1 MISGYEQIYLD
12 MLPAL
17 RNCDLAE
24 SAQRL
29 GLTVLANGSVIVRFC
44 GREYSITSAGV
55 TPIDGLPVDV
65 NYRSVLAYYILSEGR
80 GEPEGAFVPLAKL
93 TGMIAGQN
101 SHSQGLFVRPLI
113 EAFGDD
119 CEKFQAAARQLDG
132 VPDGALP
139 DGGQC
144 WRFAVLPKI
153 PVCLICYPAD
163 EEFPPDIQ
171 LWFDRSAPRF
181 LAFERLAFL
190 SGCFT
195 KALLMAVKN
204 GSRGREESTGKTKSV
219 NRALQEIVPLR

>member
-1 MISGYEQIYLD
+1 MISGYDKIYLD
-12 MLPAL
+12 LLPRL
-17 RNCDLAE
+17 RECDLAE

-29 GLTVLANGSVIVRFC
+29 GPFVLANGTVQVRFC
-44 GREYSITSAGV
+44 GREYCISSDGV
-55 TPIDGLPVDV
+55 APVDGLSVDV
-65 NYRSVLAYYILSEGR
+65 NYRSVLAYYMLSEGR
-80 GEPEGAFVPLAKL
+80 GEPEGVFVPLAKL

-101 SHSQGLFVRPLI
+101 NHSQGLFVRPLI

-119 CEKFQAAARQLDG
+119 YEKFQAAARQLDG

-153 PVCLICYPAD
+153 PVRLVYYPAD
-163 EEFPPDIQ
+163 EEFTPDIQ

-195 KALLMAVKN
+195 KALRSAACVH
-204 GSRGREESTGKTKSV
+204 
-219 NRALQEIVPLR
+219 A